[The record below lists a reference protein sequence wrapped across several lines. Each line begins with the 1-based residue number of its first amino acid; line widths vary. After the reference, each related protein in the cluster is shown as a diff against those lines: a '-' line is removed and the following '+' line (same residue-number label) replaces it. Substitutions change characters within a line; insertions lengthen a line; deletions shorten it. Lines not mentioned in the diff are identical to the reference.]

1 MAEMMGLA
9 DKDVKTIV
17 LSFFYRSKKMDR
29 SEIMIKM
36 EKRKILKKNPNG
48 MYGDEKCII

>member
-29 SEIMIKM
+29 SEIMIKW
-36 EKRKILKKNPNG
+36 KKER
-48 MYGDEKCII
+48 YKKKKS